1 MAAERAVKS
10 RNKILFRHTM
20 SGPTPAAG
28 AIVPNSVVNDK

>member
-10 RNKILFRHTM
+10 RNVILHQHIM

-28 AIVPNSVVNDK
+28 AILPNGGGNDN